1 MRKMFAAIFLLFGF
15 ASAALGITNP
25 GVYALAVDQITVAQ
39 TAQAFTAITDLDGA
53 TAVTIECQFQYGSGG
68 STASATVQT
77 SFDGGSTWRDIA
89 RCDFT
94 TSTAVKHFNLS
105 GLLSK
110 AATPYAALNSEGVND
125 GVLGNQLRAIVTST
139 GTYSNTILSV
149 RVSVR

>member
-1 MRKMFAAIFLLFGF
+1 MRKLILGLLFAFG
-15 ASAALGITNP
+15 AHSAALGITNP
-25 GVYALAVDQITVAQ
+25 GVYALAIDQITVAQ
-39 TAQAFTAITDLDGA
+39 TVQAFTAITDLDGA

-77 SFDGGSTWRDIA
+77 SFDGGLTWRDVA

-110 AATPYAALNSEGVND
+110 GATPYAALSVEGVND
-125 GVLGNQLRAIVTST
+125 GVLGNQLRAVVTST
-139 GTYSNTILSV
+139 GTYANTILSV
-149 RVSVR
+149 RASVR